1 MWKVDWRT
9 QVCVSGIKAEIT
21 YFTAAAPTA
30 TCGLICL
37 LIKEKRLMKD
47 HILYVE
53 KHDKKITVFIK
64 YCNYMRPGRILGS
77 G

>member
-1 MWKVDWRT
+1 
-9 QVCVSGIKAEIT
+9 
-21 YFTAAAPTA
+21 
-30 TCGLICL
+30 
-37 LIKEKRLMKD
+37 MKD
-47 HILYVE
+47 HILYDE

>member
-1 MWKVDWRT
+1 
-9 QVCVSGIKAEIT
+9 
-21 YFTAAAPTA
+21 
-30 TCGLICL
+30 
-37 LIKEKRLMKD
+37 MKD

-64 YCNYMRPGRILGS
+64 YCNYMRPGRVLGS